1 MPYPLTHVLIP
12 YTQDRRVR
20 VREALQAIEENTDPT
35 KTPYTVVLYENPYI
49 GYPNAI
55 LDMVENIEGY
65 VFMGAS
71 DLILGPR
78 WLEIL
83 WDKYESLG
91 RKGGIEP
98 FNEIQHGGLAQ
109 HMLLHSTLL
118 KAMFN
123 RHYFHYYADN
133 EMDEKMKAAGLY
145 TYYPEAPMQ
154 HNHVLNG
161 KAEMDEGYKVVLD
174 PTRNEKD
181 RVMYEKRK
189 AAGYPD

>member
-1 MPYPLTHVLIP
+1 MTPLTYILIP
-12 YTQDRRVR
+12 YTRDRRGR
-20 VREALQAIEENTDPT
+20 VRDALKAIEENTDPT
-35 KTPYTVVLYENPYI
+35 KTPYSVVLYENPYI

-55 LDMVENIEGY
+55 LDMVSCLNGY

-91 RKGGIEP
+91 RKGAVEP
-98 FNEIQHGGLAQ
+98 YNEIQNGGLCQ
-109 HMLLHSTLL
+109 HPLLHSDLV
-118 KAMFN
+118 KKYFN

-133 EMDEKMKAAGLY
+133 EMHMRLVADGLY
-145 TYYPEAPMQ
+145 TYCPEAPMQ
-154 HNHVLNG
+154 HNHVING

-174 PTRNEKD
+174 PERNEKD
-181 RVMYEKRK
+181 RIVFEKRL
-189 AAGYPD
+189 AAGFPD